1 MKTPGHSLSHKLT
14 CHKQDVWNTSNLL
27 TSCCYLP
34 PCYVR
39 FCSNNH
45 CAAADTWYSKHRARP
60 NPIDWPIVIDVQSSF
75 LSHCPTTIQF
85 NYWISACL
93 MFPILNLL
101 LLHNNVNISNSA
113 TSFFEWTSC
122 AFVFLNCFF
131 KSLTVYVHFHDLY
144 TSRDRLNTFDTL
156 SHCRCENGRM
166 LFLIISIQYSYIFI
180 FQLFSWIF
188 SAALFF
194 IPHRVWKS

>member
-1 MKTPGHSLSHKLT
+1 MCLKEFNLCWRAKLVTPNIDFKPVRTVLTLLFLFFFFTVFQFKFSTFEEIVSPIFLAKYKEPRNGSRLLQSTVTERVGREGKSCQQFFSRMKTPGHSLSHKLT

-45 CAAADTWYSKHRARP
+45 CAAADTWHSKHRARP

-101 LLHNNVNISNSA
+101 LLQ
-113 TSFFEWTSC
+113 W
-122 AFVFLNCFF
+122 
-131 KSLTVYVHFHDLY
+131 
-144 TSRDRLNTFDTL
+144 
-156 SHCRCENGRM
+156 
-166 LFLIISIQYSYIFI
+166 Q
-180 FQLFSWIF
+180 
-188 SAALFF
+188 
-194 IPHRVWKS
+194 